1 MFCIGV
7 VKQLRGV
14 LRLTGMHAPLPLDR
28 PLRPAASA
36 AFRTAL
42 ALGVALLLILV
53 LFPAAIAAQAA
64 SI

>member
-1 MFCIGV
+1 M
-7 VKQLRGV
+7 KQDRPL
-14 LRLTGMHAPLPLDR
+14 LRLTGMQTPLPLDR

-36 AFRTAL
+36 AVRTAL
-42 ALGVALLLILV
+42 ALMVALLLILV